1 MVIQVLAEVL
11 SVSDI
16 TIRALTDTALLLC
29 RAPMAL
35 PAAAY
40 YTFVLIVASL
50 KWTAS
55 GQYVSLNGAN
65 LTSLYHSD
73 LTVNFTSGHVNK
85 LGSKNTIGPIYD
97 EIFNIYTKVAI
108 FQADGS
114 NTSPNGGLGSTCFI
128 INVIK
133 SFDAILAVAC
143 FENPN
148 TYDQKFND
156 FTTYCAGAICDKHSK
171 AAPAHILPFPIDA
184 AA

>member
-1 MVIQVLAEVL
+1 MGI
-11 SVSDI
+11 
-16 TIRALTDTALLLC
+16 
-29 RAPMAL
+29 
-35 PAAAY
+35 
-40 YTFVLIVASL
+40 
-50 KWTAS
+50 AS
-55 GQYVSLNGAN
+55 GQHVSLNGAN
-65 LTSLYHSD
+65 LTSLYPGD

-85 LGSKNTIGPIYD
+85 LGFNTTIGPLYD
-97 EIFNIYTKVAI
+97 EIFNMYTKITI

-114 NTSPNGGLGSTCFI
+114 NTSPNGGLGSICYI

-171 AAPAHILPFPIDA
+171 AAPAHILPFPVDA
-184 AA
+184 AAK